1 MAKKGQMEILGIAI
15 IIVLV
20 ILGFLFMLRFAT
32 PGEAANLKERLG
44 RAQIANNVL
53 SAMLKTGDTTC
64 DPLKKPKIEELLID
78 CAENK
83 ENGGSVVCLGQ
94 LSCIYV
100 RNVIDNKILTKSV
113 GKWKLGYEFSVKQS
127 GLPLFQPIKITP
139 AGIIGPCPATAEL
152 DAQTYLLPT
161 TTGMIEVT
169 LKVCT

>member
-1 MAKKGQMEILGIAI
+1 MAKKGQMEILGIAV

-53 SAMLKTGDTTC
+53 SAMLKTGDKVC

-83 ENGGSVVCLGQ
+83 GNGGSVVCQGK
-94 LSCIYV
+94 LSCAYV
-100 RNVIDNKILTKSV
+100 REKIEQNILAKSI

-127 GLPLFQPIKITP
+127 GAPLFNPILMTLAGTP
-139 AGIIGPCPATAEL
+139 GKCPATAEL
-152 DAQTYLLPT
+152 DVQ
-161 TTGMIEVT
+161 
-169 LKVCT
+169 